1 MSNDTVMKLTKPKDI
16 EMEKY
21 SMDLQLSDQDRE
33 KFINNPIDFLKEL
46 LEKNGR
52 KVNRINADKD
62 LLIKRLEEKASFEW
76 LHFVYPDDMA
86 SEWRYVYIKE
96 DY

>member
-1 MSNDTVMKLTKPKDI
+1 MSNDTVMKLTKLKDI

-62 LLIKRLEEKASFEW
+62 LLIKRLEEKASFEMVTFC
-76 LHFVYPDDMA
+76 L
-86 SEWRYVYIKE
+86 S
-96 DY
+96 